1 MGPESLPSAS
11 DLDAVMEERE
21 LIEGAGSAESEPQE
35 RESSHRPAFLDLAKD
50 SLLQFCF
57 ILVALFI
64 GSATLSANTLP
75 VVFNNGG
82 SNVMGGV
89 YVGPYNLTVGGQSMQ
104 LVCDDF
110 LSSVFPGETW
120 NAVTSTYPTLSNVK
134 FSGLVQYEEIGY
146 LVQQMFA
153 NITNPTTV
161 GYISWAIWDI
171 FDPGVSAN
179 DPYGTL
185 TATQQTQI
193 NSWLTQATNNYST
206 GNYSNLVI
214 YTPVAGSQ
222 VPFGAGSPQ
231 EYIGFVVPAP
241 EPPTVLLLGL
251 GLCGLFILVGS
262 RRMRAREG
270 LESATV
276 C

>member
-1 MGPESLPSAS
+1 MGSESLPSAS
-11 DLDAVMEERE
+11 DLDAVM
-21 LIEGAGSAESEPQE
+21 QE
-35 RESSHRPAFLDLAKD
+35 RKLVEVTAPAEPDPQAQDSSRRAAFLDLRKD
-50 SLLQFCF
+50 SLLHFCF
-57 ILVALFI
+57 LLVTLFI
-64 GSATLSANTLP
+64 GSAALNANTLP

-110 LSSVFPGETW
+110 LSTVIAGETW

-171 FDPGVSAN
+171 FDPGVSSS

-185 TATQQTQI
+185 TSGQQTQI
-193 NSWLTQATNNYST
+193 NNWLIQASNNYST

-214 YTPVAGSQ
+214 YTPVPGSQ

-231 EYIGFVVPAP
+231 EYIGIVSAP
-241 EPPTVLLLGL
+241 EPATVLLLGFGLISLLILL
-251 GLCGLFILVGS
+251 GSKKMRVRDRLGS
-262 RRMRAREG
+262 AS
-270 LESATV
+270 LN
-276 C
+276 